1 VKVFILGF
9 FVATMAKLQQFVINE
24 LDKVRYQG
32 SYSASLLAPLTLTL
46 TLAQAHFCTHGTL

>member
-1 VKVFILGF
+1 VFILGF